1 MITEFYDRLKSLSS
15 GYASLDYEYFEHK
28 TVKAVKLTVLVNK
41 REVDAFCQI
50 VVSEKVQKIA
60 NSLVERLKDL
70 IPRHQFQILIQ
81 AALGGKVIARS
92 DVKGYRKDVT
102 QKLYGGDRTR
112 KDKLL
117 DAQKKG

>member
-1 MITEFYDRLKSLSS
+1 M
-15 GYASLDYEYFEHK
+15 
-28 TVKAVKLTVLVNK
+28 KLTVLVNK

-117 DAQKKG
+117 DAQKKGKKRMKQFGKVEIPQEIFLQVFKSQ